1 MLESSLS
8 RAGWYKK
15 VAGGRG
21 RDYTRMYCL
30 EEAGGTLEN
39 PELYCG
45 ANA

>member
-1 MLESSLS
+1 MESSLS
-8 RAGWYKK
+8 GAGWYEK
-15 VAGGRG
+15 VAGTGG
-21 RDYTRMYCL
+21 GDYTRMYYL